1 MNRRAGLGKGLGALL
16 PTSTPAASDTRI
28 IEIDIDQIR
37 PNPRQPRTEF
47 AQEELEELS
56 ASIRE
61 LGLLQPVVVRTTAD
75 GGYELLMGERR
86 LRASKLAGVKRLP
99 ALVREADD
107 REALEQALVENLQR
121 ADLNGLEE
129 AHAYRNLVDLFE
141 LTQEEVARRVG
152 KSRVHITN
160 TLRLLE
166 LPAVV
171 RTMLSEG
178 LLTPGHARALMAI
191 KDSGLIEAAARKA
204 IDEQMTVRQVEAFVR
219 KASSESPATSGTNA
233 PRTGRKGKFPD
244 LEEALSDRFS
254 TEVQIE
260 VGRGRGRVVISFGSR
275 DDLERISQMLLGPD
289 R

>member
-28 IEIDIDQIR
+28 IEIDIDEIR

-61 LGLLQPVVVRTTAD
+61 LGLLQPVVVRTTSD

-166 LPAVV
+166 LPASV

-178 LLTPGHARALMAI
+178 LLTPGHARALMGFRDVA
-191 KDSGLIEAAARKA
+191 LIEVAARKA
-204 IDEQMTVRQVEAFVR
+204 VEEQMTVRQVEALAR
-219 KASSESPATSGTNA
+219 KSGTQTPEKQGVA
-233 PRTGRKGKFPD
+233 PRAGRKGKFPD

-275 DDLERISQMLLGPD
+275 DDLERISQMLLGPGN
-289 R
+289 